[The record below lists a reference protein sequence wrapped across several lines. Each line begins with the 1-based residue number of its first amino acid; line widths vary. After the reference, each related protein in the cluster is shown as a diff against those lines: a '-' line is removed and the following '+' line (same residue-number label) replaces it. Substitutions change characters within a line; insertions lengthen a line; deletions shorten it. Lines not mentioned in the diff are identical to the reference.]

1 MRTSSNPAFRNL
13 PGNGQGGGSATFDRS
28 GGAFGGAGAYAEMA
42 GPDVDP
48 GRARV
53 DERPLTIDDV
63 VMKTALSVG
72 TAIIT
77 GVLTMWSGLYILALP
92 AAIVGLVLGLVLTF
106 KPQWANAPM
115 VLLYSAIEGVFLGG
129 ITGLFER
136 MPNLEGIGFQAI
148 VGTVGVFLGMLFVY
162 KTGAVRVTPRFTKWL
177 TGALIGVV
185 VLMVVNLLFSFF
197 TTGGLGLRDGSPLAY
212 IFSIVCIGVAA
223 FSLLL
228 DFDQAERAIRGGA
241 PAKFAWYIA
250 FGLMVT
256 LVWLYLEILRLLSY
270 IRGD

>member
-13 PGNGQGGGSATFDRS
+13 PGNGQGGGSATFDRA
-28 GGAFGGAGAYAEMA
+28 GGALGGAGAYAEMA

-48 GRARV
+48 GRAGV

-63 VMKTALSVG
+63 VMKTAISVG
-72 TAIIT
+72 TAIIA
-77 GVLTMWSGLYILALP
+77 GVLTIWSGMTILALP
-92 AAIVGLVLGLVLTF
+92 AAIVGLVLGLALTF
-106 KPQWANAPM
+106 KPEWAKAPL
-115 VLLYSAIEGVFLGG
+115 VLLYSAVEGVFLGG
-129 ITGLFER
+129 LTGILER
-136 MPNLEGIGFQAI
+136 VPNFEGIGFQAI
-148 VGTVGVFLGMLFVY
+148 VGTMGVFLGMLVVY

-177 TGALIGVV
+177 MGALIGVF
-185 VLMVVNLLFSFF
+185 VLMLVNLLFSFF

-241 PAKFAWYIA
+241 PARFAWYIA